1 MTQTLLDVCPFLP
14 PTPIVPQSNLH
25 LNCSNVDSPMVQLA
39 DAPNKLLIDML
50 FDNLKKLHDK
60 ELNLSPRDC
69 MSFLQSL
76 CNRPRDGA
84 SYPLPLPSTLCKSE
98 EGKIWMQN
106 STTNNSNDSSSPGKC
121 DSSSIPMWR
130 CFLKGISI
138 THVMLTFV
146 PASFSDVKKLMI
158 TEDSIRGQCS
168 QAVRLVLPQEN
179 DVLEAERKQEE
190 LFGPDIPIL
199 SRSSSGDTSY
209 VKSVVQ
215 YHGVIGSGGD
225 SPIQLSH
232 RESSSDTPF
241 RMRASSWD
249 TISKRWVS
257 PEVLGRSL
265 NRIRTGSMDSKM
277 RRKRPLTSPV
287 LQLLKTKSDSISLGK
302 NINRNLDKC
311 IPIESQ
317 HNKIDTRQESKN
329 LKDNFMIA
337 TKVKERNNKNLGPVT
352 GSVTFPIYVYDCPLA
367 LLMEVLVYG
376 DGDFHG
382 GKDLFEDHTFKFENT
397 AEKENQNNSERYFVD
412 SVTPDLKSEVTE
424 ILIVKQTL
432 QEHCIVLQL
441 AYSKCFVFSLFEALQ
456 HDQTIYSRDV
466 HAAVNQCE
474 EALIEIDISEFIKT
488 VCGHLKEFQTKVRI
502 DGLKHFSTNK
512 IQTEIQEIPAFK
524 RDIESP
530 ILGTFHSDKSLLGN
544 NGSPSS
550 WDVNTTV
557 GEALSSGLTN
567 LDSDKAENKPSAE
580 SLKQVSPLF
589 LHLTCSVHYH
599 KKMGSCSV
607 KLLPTCLGEIWPSF
621 DPADTELDLKEL
633 VVTLDIV
640 CITLP
645 QDIEAVVSEKAQE
658 GLRSTSFCSTSSIP
672 QDEDETIFSQ
682 QDGYT
687 DSVEQEEVLPEVG
700 DNLQHL
706 PAHQHKAVATC
717 IEEIQWLMKDEI
729 ASFLLD
735 IMPLK
740 EDTLKF
746 VADHVCSSPGRS
758 SCLMEKVPLQFVF
771 GPDQSM
777 ERFTQE
783 FQKLTINHCHLRQE
797 GQFYYLVRDKRSSI
811 RKKPCSLI
819 PPLGIKCM
827 YTHLAENQESWKTIR
842 SLGCP
847 FTTASSDENMNADH
861 ENLMSEDFPGR
872 HIPERYCVPSHC
884 NLEDS
889 DTDDEAQTCKKQPH
903 KQKHLSSQPVQLIKL
918 SDIQNCGAGS
928 PWHESISLTASP
940 SLSLTAQ
947 DNQNRSKLTLTCL
960 CMIRAILDD
969 CSNTL
974 LKRSQSCGVERET
987 TSPTRWYANTWQKR
1001 QLSTPCYKSEVS
1013 SVVES
1018 VHGTEDGYEGDS
1030 SNSEE
1035 ECDWL
1040 LDLEMHCPMMPSF
1053 WLIMALHN
1061 EDVTIYFHC
1070 RSPPQE
1076 VGESESYLAVQKSIV
1091 VCIKDLCKLVNQTL
1105 LLQSLHDSRIC
1116 EPLLEPESSEDSW
1129 QVVVAMSLDHNYTR
1143 LKSVDGA
1150 VDGERQATLLEVS
1163 NRFPPGWFAC
1173 SVVWETHFFL
1183 HPRLKTGPG
1192 KPSFSRGIQALCTV
1206 LNRFSVNNRKN
1217 MFVYQDNTGHVFY
1230 LRLHENVRAHNKLTS
1245 YVGRSDNEDN
1255 SPGQVSRSSSVAS
1268 FYARKTPISSNISST
1283 PIIDDVNSQTVDGRP
1298 RLRSFGER
1306 ETVAS
1311 PAESST
1317 PCVTPQ
1323 PSGIKPEDTV
1333 TLKVHGISEA
1343 GPEIKE
1349 ELVQVLQ
1356 NRMDDA
1362 VLEVLSVM
1370 LARNPMCKL
1379 TPDDVHFIQK
1389 PFHAPDSIIQDY
1401 SQPEASNKPSQAV
1414 MEFRIWKQGRVNIE
1428 SLTQK
1433 LSAAVRHALWDLL
1446 MEYRLLTTPIP
1457 ELQFFPSSEP
1467 TTPNKGKKSMN
1478 ILEVQQTSSSTIG
1491 IKESHSILLP
1501 IGREK
1506 TETTLHEVY
1515 HTIMQPWLDFGV
1527 ELGLT
1532 TIKELIPHSEEGS
1545 TCLVLGRNFNQ
1556 WQACIIDANNYD
1568 ADILNP
1574 KAPKSYQKFS
1584 PLLSTQSDLIQ
1595 FVPRQRFFFSIVT
1608 NHQLVPPPF
1617 ARLSHAALERLLQSL
1632 LCSYAT
1638 ERIDTLMRQATSLGQ
1653 WLSARSCL
1661 LSSIMSQKLG
1671 LFHNQEIMRERQYAN
1686 SEKDVF
1692 YDNKPGKP
1700 MKHLIKTLNM
1710 DPVSRNAQQF
1720 LRTQQQDRKEEQK
1733 KLYVMWQARG
1743 ATPNIPLAED
1753 IIHLFK
1759 QHSRVIH
1766 YCLTP
1771 LLFLPRWCVQSA
1783 ATRDHSLIALSDL
1796 ASSTPLVGSNGFRNH
1811 QHPRSPVKSP
1821 SIIMAQSSKSPYIL
1835 DEKWHHMLCA
1845 NFVQEYKQYLQT
1857 LGFIP
1862 IHSQPSTP
1870 RKGYKGVTTKHR
1882 DNNTKASLKE
1892 ENFTLSFLD
1901 ECDKMKILMHLHSFT
1916 YDYHLRSIHAYVSGR
1931 QAFLKQGYHLSRFL
1945 DDFLKY
1951 YSKAPNFARNLVYAD
1966 TVSIGNLTTQARQ
1979 LFNYLLSHEKVYHM
1993 EVFRMA
1999 PVSHDNDMVKDNEYV
2014 LVQLDSTPHMTYHD
2028 INDMKHT
2035 DDFDVTLIVSHDVD
2049 SLEDGG
2055 DKGCT
2060 KHDQNVLHL
2069 KYYIILT
2076 SRRRYGYS
2084 KSQKR
2089 HPMPDTSWLPVV
2101 FGAEVLCSSSSSA
2114 LSEGVASRDN
2124 YLSFSSTCALQSR
2137 HENVR
2142 NAEKVCWGN
2151 VPRLLG
2157 ISLQHQ
2163 FRVSHHLPHL
2173 IGID

>member
-1 MTQTLLDVCPFLP
+1 MSTALWRESGFPV
-14 PTPIVPQSNLH
+14 
-25 LNCSNVDSPMVQLA
+25 VQLA

-179 DVLEAERKQEE
+179 DVLETERKQEE

-277 RRKRPLTSPV
+277 RRKRPITSPV
-287 LQLLKTKSDSISLGK
+287 LQLLKTKSDSVSLGK

-317 HNKIDTRQESKN
+317 HNKIDTRQEGKN
-329 LKDNFMIA
+329 LKDNFMTA
-337 TKVKERNNKNLGPVT
+337 TKVKERNNQNLGPVT

-382 GKDLFEDHTFKFENT
+382 GKDLFEDHTFKFENA
-397 AEKENQNNSERYFVD
+397 AEKENKNNSERYFVD

-502 DGLKHFSTNK
+502 DGLKHVSVGSSPFHQVASPLPTTDQPLSEVEQKEVDNEHPFPLSILQCHFPCHDLQHLHKLIKEKFLNILMVYFKPIPLYPEFYFCVSESDKIKTNETMQFSTNK

-557 GEALSSGLTN
+557 GETLSSGLTN

-827 YTHLAENQESWKTIR
+827 YTHIAENQESWKTIR

-903 KQKHLSSQPVQLIKL
+903 KQKPLSSQPVQLIKL

-947 DNQNRSKLTLTCL
+947 DNQN
-960 CMIRAILDD
+960 RAILDD

-1018 VHGTEDGYEGDS
+1018 VHGTEDG
-1030 SNSEE
+1030 EE
-1035 ECDWL
+1035 
-1040 LDLEMHCPMMPSF
+1040 
-1053 WLIMALHN
+1053 
-1061 EDVTIYFHC
+1061 
-1070 RSPPQE
+1070 
-1076 VGESESYLAVQKSIV
+1076 
-1091 VCIKDLCKLVNQTL
+1091 VCL
-1105 LLQSLHDSRIC
+1105 
-1116 EPLLEPESSEDSW
+1116 
-1129 QVVVAMSLDHNYTR
+1129 
-1143 LKSVDGA
+1143 
-1150 VDGERQATLLEVS
+1150 
-1163 NRFPPGWFAC
+1163 
-1173 SVVWETHFFL
+1173 
-1183 HPRLKTGPG
+1183 
-1192 KPSFSRGIQALCTV
+1192 
-1206 LNRFSVNNRKN
+1206 
-1217 MFVYQDNTGHVFY
+1217 
-1230 LRLHENVRAHNKLTS
+1230 
-1245 YVGRSDNEDN
+1245 
-1255 SPGQVSRSSSVAS
+1255 
-1268 FYARKTPISSNISST
+1268 
-1283 PIIDDVNSQTVDGRP
+1283 
-1298 RLRSFGER
+1298 
-1306 ETVAS
+1306 
-1311 PAESST
+1311 
-1317 PCVTPQ
+1317 
-1323 PSGIKPEDTV
+1323 
-1333 TLKVHGISEA
+1333 
-1343 GPEIKE
+1343 
-1349 ELVQVLQ
+1349 
-1356 NRMDDA
+1356 
-1362 VLEVLSVM
+1362 
-1370 LARNPMCKL
+1370 
-1379 TPDDVHFIQK
+1379 
-1389 PFHAPDSIIQDY
+1389 
-1401 SQPEASNKPSQAV
+1401 
-1414 MEFRIWKQGRVNIE
+1414 
-1428 SLTQK
+1428 
-1433 LSAAVRHALWDLL
+1433 
-1446 MEYRLLTTPIP
+1446 
-1457 ELQFFPSSEP
+1457 
-1467 TTPNKGKKSMN
+1467 
-1478 ILEVQQTSSSTIG
+1478 
-1491 IKESHSILLP
+1491 
-1501 IGREK
+1501 
-1506 TETTLHEVY
+1506 
-1515 HTIMQPWLDFGV
+1515 
-1527 ELGLT
+1527 
-1532 TIKELIPHSEEGS
+1532 
-1545 TCLVLGRNFNQ
+1545 
-1556 WQACIIDANNYD
+1556 
-1568 ADILNP
+1568 
-1574 KAPKSYQKFS
+1574 
-1584 PLLSTQSDLIQ
+1584 
-1595 FVPRQRFFFSIVT
+1595 
-1608 NHQLVPPPF
+1608 
-1617 ARLSHAALERLLQSL
+1617 
-1632 LCSYAT
+1632 
-1638 ERIDTLMRQATSLGQ
+1638 
-1653 WLSARSCL
+1653 
-1661 LSSIMSQKLG
+1661 
-1671 LFHNQEIMRERQYAN
+1671 
-1686 SEKDVF
+1686 
-1692 YDNKPGKP
+1692 
-1700 MKHLIKTLNM
+1700 
-1710 DPVSRNAQQF
+1710 
-1720 LRTQQQDRKEEQK
+1720 
-1733 KLYVMWQARG
+1733 
-1743 ATPNIPLAED
+1743 
-1753 IIHLFK
+1753 
-1759 QHSRVIH
+1759 
-1766 YCLTP
+1766 
-1771 LLFLPRWCVQSA
+1771 
-1783 ATRDHSLIALSDL
+1783 
-1796 ASSTPLVGSNGFRNH
+1796 
-1811 QHPRSPVKSP
+1811 
-1821 SIIMAQSSKSPYIL
+1821 
-1835 DEKWHHMLCA
+1835 
-1845 NFVQEYKQYLQT
+1845 
-1857 LGFIP
+1857 
-1862 IHSQPSTP
+1862 
-1870 RKGYKGVTTKHR
+1870 
-1882 DNNTKASLKE
+1882 
-1892 ENFTLSFLD
+1892 
-1901 ECDKMKILMHLHSFT
+1901 
-1916 YDYHLRSIHAYVSGR
+1916 
-1931 QAFLKQGYHLSRFL
+1931 
-1945 DDFLKY
+1945 
-1951 YSKAPNFARNLVYAD
+1951 
-1966 TVSIGNLTTQARQ
+1966 
-1979 LFNYLLSHEKVYHM
+1979 
-1993 EVFRMA
+1993 
-1999 PVSHDNDMVKDNEYV
+1999 
-2014 LVQLDSTPHMTYHD
+2014 
-2028 INDMKHT
+2028 
-2035 DDFDVTLIVSHDVD
+2035 
-2049 SLEDGG
+2049 
-2055 DKGCT
+2055 
-2060 KHDQNVLHL
+2060 
-2069 KYYIILT
+2069 
-2076 SRRRYGYS
+2076 
-2084 KSQKR
+2084 
-2089 HPMPDTSWLPVV
+2089 
-2101 FGAEVLCSSSSSA
+2101 
-2114 LSEGVASRDN
+2114 
-2124 YLSFSSTCALQSR
+2124 
-2137 HENVR
+2137 
-2142 NAEKVCWGN
+2142 
-2151 VPRLLG
+2151 
-2157 ISLQHQ
+2157 
-2163 FRVSHHLPHL
+2163 
-2173 IGID
+2173 